1 MENMM
6 NLETLRTAAELI
18 KALTPEQNDSII
30 YNGIT
35 NLNIIK
41 NDMLPY
47 NTIVVSKELFD
58 IITENDNVQTL

>member
-1 MENMM
+1 M

-18 KALTPEQNDSII
+18 KALAPEQNDSII

-47 NTIVVSKELFD
+47 NTIVVSKDLFN
-58 IITENDNVQTL
+58 IITENDNV